1 VFGKQIIQS
10 WSPDLNDITY
20 ILSISWS

>member
-1 VFGKQIIQS
+1 VLGNKIPQAFHGRE
-10 WSPDLNDITY
+10 LITY